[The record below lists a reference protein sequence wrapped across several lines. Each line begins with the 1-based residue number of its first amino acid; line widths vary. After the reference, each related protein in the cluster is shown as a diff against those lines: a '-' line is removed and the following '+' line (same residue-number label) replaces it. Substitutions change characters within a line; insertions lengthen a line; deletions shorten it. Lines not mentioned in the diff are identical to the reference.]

1 MSFSGVAVSIS
12 FVETDKHIIIMD
24 WSKFENLW
32 ARNFMP
38 KRIASTAFSH
48 NALPNCVAPPDQW
61 FFATISVS
69 NSLDL

>member
-1 MSFSGVAVSIS
+1 
-12 FVETDKHIIIMD
+12 
-24 WSKFENLW
+24 
-32 ARNFMP
+32 MP
-38 KRIASTAFSH
+38 LRIGPKAFGQ